1 MTAPAPGT
9 RTDEERRAARVRAY
23 WRQLGY
29 DVAVRLRSDDGRG
42 QPQYHIRSD
51 LRDGLPRDL
60 NPAVPVPDAV
70 PLPEAEP

>member
-9 RTDEERRAARVRAY
+9 RDDEERRAARVRAY

-29 DVAVRLRSDDGRG
+29 DVEVKLRSLDGPG
-42 QPQYHIRSD
+42 APSYHIRSN

-70 PLPEAEP
+70 PLP